1 MTVRTKQGLAAEY
14 GTLFPTAGDPKITAA
29 ELRSFDQDLIDS
41 LSTQAAL
48 DALAARVTA
57 LEGGGGGPAS
67 HSLYVGWSDDRL
79 IATADLTAAAD
90 ADDVSV
96 AIPARAT
103 NGYLFVAT
111 LETNGSPSSLVI
123 GTGRNQI
130 GAFPQQTG
138 TVNDAG
144 GDAHL
149 VFVSSRLQAPGIAG
163 LTLTIAY

>member
-14 GTLFPTAGDPKITAA
+14 GTLFPTAGDPKIIAT
-29 ELRSFDQDLIDS
+29 ELRSYMQDLIDS
-41 LSTQAAL
+41 LATQAAL
-48 DALAARVTA
+48 DALAARVTS

-96 AIPARAT
+96 EIPARAT

-111 LETNGSPSSLVI
+111 LETNGTPTSL
-123 GTGRNQI
+123 GRRHRPKSDRRVPATDRHGERCWRRPPI
-130 GAFPQQTG
+130 LCSCP
-138 TVNDAG
+138 AG
-144 GDAHL
+144 CRRPAL
-149 VFVSSRLQAPGIAG
+149 PA
-163 LTLTIAY
+163 